1 MNVVIEDDSKKNKK
15 LKFIYICILL
25 ICIISIVIAVI
36 IQLSGGNNTKQTG
49 ENKTSLPS
57 LSDDQVSQHKNE
69 FDNIFTNKVN
79 YLENNSYKVS
89 KIKQDQEIIYLGYNS
104 KETKLNDYELN
115 VNIPYINI
123 NNDKIEE
130 FNTQIKDTFEKK
142 AKSILNSQND
152 NVIYTVKYS
161 GYVSNNI
168 LSLIIRSTLK
178 EGTSPQRDIIQ
189 TYNYDLE
196 NKKEYTIDD
205 MLQAKGI
212 TKKEANQK
220 IKDEIKS
227 TQQKAEELQKL
238 GYSTYTRDYTSD
250 MYSINN
256 VTEYFMGKDN
266 ALYIIYAYGNEN
278 NTNEMDIVIM

>member
-1 MNVVIEDDSKKNKK
+1 MNVVIEDDSKKNKR
-15 LKFIYICILL
+15 LKILYIVIIS
-25 ICIISIVIAVI
+25 ICIIALISAVVIQVV
-36 IQLSGGNNTKQTG
+36 
-49 ENKTSLPS
+49 ENKKAVKSSLPTLTES
-57 LSDDQVSQHKNE
+57 QINQHKNE
-69 FDNIFTNKVN
+69 FYNIFENKVN
-79 YLENNSYKVS
+79 YADNNSYKITKV
-89 KIKQDQEIIYLGYNS
+89 ES
-104 KETKLNDYELN
+104 KEEIVYVGYESHEKKIGDVELD

-123 NNDKIEE
+123 NNDKVEE

>member
-123 NNDKIEE
+123 NNEIIDDNRIQFLRDHILEM
-130 FNTQIKDTFEKK
+130 KK
-142 AKSILNSQND
+142 AVEEDGVDLLG
-152 NVIYTVKYS
+152 YTVWGCIDPVSFTTGEMRKRYGFIYVDKNDDGS
-161 GYVSNNI
+161 GTYARIKKKSFDWYKKVISSN
-168 LSLIIRSTLK
+168 
-178 EGTSPQRDIIQ
+178 G
-189 TYNYDLE
+189 
-196 NKKEYTIDD
+196 
-205 MLQAKGI
+205 
-212 TKKEANQK
+212 
-220 IKDEIKS
+220 
-227 TQQKAEELQKL
+227 EE
-238 GYSTYTRDYTSD
+238 
-250 MYSINN
+250 
-256 VTEYFMGKDN
+256 V
-266 ALYIIYAYGNEN
+266 
-278 NTNEMDIVIM
+278 

>member
-123 NNDKIEE
+123 NNEIIDE
-130 FNTQIKDTFEKK
+130 FNQSKK
-142 AKSILNSQND
+142 
-152 NVIYTVKYS
+152 
-161 GYVSNNI
+161 
-168 LSLIIRSTLK
+168 
-178 EGTSPQRDIIQ
+178 
-189 TYNYDLE
+189 
-196 NKKEYTIDD
+196 
-205 MLQAKGI
+205 
-212 TKKEANQK
+212 
-220 IKDEIKS
+220 
-227 TQQKAEELQKL
+227 
-238 GYSTYTRDYTSD
+238 
-250 MYSINN
+250 
-256 VTEYFMGKDN
+256 
-266 ALYIIYAYGNEN
+266 
-278 NTNEMDIVIM
+278 